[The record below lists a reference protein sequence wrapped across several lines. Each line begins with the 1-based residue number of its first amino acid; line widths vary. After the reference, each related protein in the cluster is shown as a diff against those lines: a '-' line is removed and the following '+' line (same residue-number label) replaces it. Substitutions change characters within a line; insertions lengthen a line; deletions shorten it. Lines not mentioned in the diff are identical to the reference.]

1 MLHRIKTLLLL
12 FLAFGACASNQ
23 ALQAQQNIIKDD
35 WPMFAD
41 PVMPQEYKILVV
53 TEKLV
58 PTWLNALASEDNEIR
73 IDAVQTMRLAAQ
85 KELPGL
91 EVLIDPLIEVVADA
105 ENLKTVR
112 YTAASV
118 LVILDASKAKNVLLD
133 GIRDGEY
140 EMSVL
145 AESALVR
152 WKAEEMLDIWR
163 ARIDSPKSGTL
174 VRLAFEGLAALGTN
188 EDRQALVSFSTQA
201 SNSNTLRIDAAQA
214 VARHAPDPFLVEA
227 AELANGSVADL
238 LIAAYLSAPVPGK
251 ESQSQALQVQ
261 QHLSA
266 SQAYVAAGI
275 AAEALGKW
283 NKAALLEIAD
293 VLEAHRNSRARYAY
307 VEALKEAVS
316 ADSITTL
323 GRYLDDP
330 DPEIRVQVRDWLIEF
345 SKQPELSTKVIG
357 ITEDAVNA
365 DSWRLQEQGMHL
377 AVHLEQKQIAPVA
390 LRHLSSQRGEVLVT
404 ASWALRRL
412 AIPETLPS
420 VLKYCQ
426 SRSNDFMKET
436 LPRELEYEINEQFA
450 HLYQM
455 FGQMKYK
462 PATQLLMSF
471 TKKVEQLRFRIRASA
486 GWALGKIWE
495 GDLTGAKGLEDLFY
509 TRLTDEAPIPPEDNL
524 VKRMCALGLARI
536 GSGSQK
542 TIDALEEYRQQ
553 TIRQGVPTFSPLY
566 TGTVWALE
574 KLTGK
579 KYPAPVTGT
588 YNEGPWLI
596 EPFDPKLLE
605 NN

>member
-1 MLHRIKTLLLL
+1 MLNRINPMLLL
-12 FLAFGACASNQ
+12 FLALGALATSPS
-23 ALQAQQNIIKDD
+23 LQAQQNIIKDD

-53 TEKLV
+53 TEKLI
-58 PTWLNALASEDNEIR
+58 PTWLNALGSKDNEIR

-91 EVLIDPLIEVVADA
+91 EVVIDPLIEVVADT
-105 ENLKTVR
+105 ENVKTVR

-118 LVILDASKAKNVLLD
+118 LVLIDASKAKNVLLD
-133 GIRDGEY
+133 GIRNGEY
-140 EMSVL
+140 EMSVI
-145 AESALVR
+145 AESALAK

-163 ARIDSPKSGTL
+163 ARMDSPKSGTL
-174 VRLAFEGLAALGTN
+174 LRFAFEGLATLGTN
-188 EDRQALVSFSTQA
+188 EDRQALVRFSTQS
-201 SNSNTLRIDAAQA
+201 SNSNALRIDAAQA
-214 VARHAPDPFLVEA
+214 VARHAPNPFLVEA
-227 AELANGSVADL
+227 AELANGSVVDL
-238 LIAAYLSAPVPGK
+238 LIAAYLSAPIPGE
-251 ESQSQALQVQ
+251 ESYDQALQVQ
-261 QHLSA
+261 QHLIA
-266 SQAYVAAGI
+266 SQSYVAAGI
-275 AAEALGKW
+275 AAEALGSW
-283 NKAALLEIAD
+283 NKPALLEMAD
-293 VLEAHRNSRARYAY
+293 VLESHQNSRARYAY
-307 VEALKEAVS
+307 VESLKETVS
-316 ADSITTL
+316 PDSIATL
-323 GRYLDDP
+323 GHYLDDP

-345 SKQPELSTKVIG
+345 ANQPELSARI
-357 ITEDAVNA
+357 INLTEGAVNA

-377 AVHLEQKQIAPVA
+377 AVQLDQKQVAPEV
-390 LRHLSSQRGEVLVT
+390 LKHLSSQRAEVLVT
-404 ASWALRRL
+404 ASWTLRRL

-462 PATQLLMSF
+462 PATPLLMSF
-471 TKKVEQLRFRIRASA
+471 TKKVEQLRFRVRASA

-495 GDLTGAKGLEDLFY
+495 GDLTGAEGLEDLFY

-553 TIRQGVPTFSPLY
+553 TIRQGVPSFSPLY
-566 TGTVWALE
+566 TGTAWALE